1 MGLCCMCREKN
12 KDWSVQLAPTF
23 QGDPKGTW
31 LIFPDLKEC
40 ELAKAEWPGA
50 RYQAATF
57 TDISSATSHLGGE
70 GSYVAPW
77 GSNLVG
83 GLSNVLGGKDGDAGL
98 LGDRAALDDLGVPP
112 SVALVVQPGNGGPVE
127 DWINVEKVADGSP
140 GTAVVVINGALD
152 KVRGYYYPAV
162 FFPQLAQTVDRFYK
176 KFESVL
182 YLKSIS
188 DKGAYG
194 WLYRVYP
201 EPWQVILQTP
211 VEGPRGMVVED
222 TIVQVTDDRPE
233 YLDALAALLKA
244 KNSAGQ

>member
-1 MGLCCMCREKN
+1 M
-12 KDWSVQLAPTF
+12 
-23 QGDPKGTW
+23 
-31 LIFPDLKEC
+31 
-40 ELAKAEWPGA
+40 
-50 RYQAATF
+50 
-57 TDISSATSHLGGE
+57 
-70 GSYVAPW
+70 
-77 GSNLVG
+77 
-83 GLSNVLGGKDGDAGL
+83 
-98 LGDRAALDDLGVPP
+98 
-112 SVALVVQPGNGGPVE
+112 ALVVQPGNGGPVE